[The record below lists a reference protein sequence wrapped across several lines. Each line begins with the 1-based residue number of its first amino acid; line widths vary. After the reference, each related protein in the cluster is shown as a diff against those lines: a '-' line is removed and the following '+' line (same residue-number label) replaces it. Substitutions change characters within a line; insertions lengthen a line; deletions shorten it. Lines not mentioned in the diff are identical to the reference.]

1 MDLISKAVNYVK
13 DTAEWVASGIPY
25 RSKVAIDVIF
35 TEVCQPCEYFKQ
47 GPVFDYGTCEK
58 CGCPLK
64 RAGRNRNKIAWATSK
79 CPEGKWGNK

>member
-1 MDLISKAVNYVK
+1 MGNLGKAGRFL
-13 DTAEWVASGIPY
+13 AETGRWVVGGIPY
-25 RSKVAIDVIF
+25 RTKTAIDVIF

-64 RAGRNRNKIAWATSK
+64 RAGKTRNKIAWATSK
-79 CPEGKWGNK
+79 CPEGKW